1 MKQSSSRFMQRIV
14 LAIFSIV
21 LSIGLLGS
29 VASANRKQQAP
40 PANTPAY
47 QAWLTNQVRHKL
59 VMLPF
64 YSVFDNLDY
73 QVQGNTV
80 TLTGQVVLP
89 VLKSDAAS
97 AVENIEGVEA
107 VNNQIEVLPT
117 SPNDDRI
124 RRSVFRA
131 IYRRP
136 GLDRYAFRSVP
147 TIHIIVRNGHVTL
160 EGAVARQAD
169 KTQAGLIANT
179 VPFVFSVTNNLQV
192 DKS

>member
-1 MKQSSSRFMQRIV
+1 MRQSSSSFIQRIV
-14 LAIFSIV
+14 PAILSLV
-21 LSIGLLGS
+21 LSVGLLSGA
-29 VASANRKQQAP
+29 ASANTKQQAP
-40 PANTPAY
+40 PTDTPAY
-47 QAWLTNQVRHKL
+47 QTWLANQVRHNL

-64 YSVFDNLDY
+64 YSVFDNLEY
-73 QVQGNTV
+73 QIQGNTV

-89 VLKSDAAS
+89 VLKDDAGA
-97 AVENIEGVEA
+97 AVRHIEGVEA
-107 VNNQIEVLPT
+107 VNNRIEVLPT

-131 IYRRP
+131 IYRQP
-136 GLDRYAFRSVP
+136 GLDMYALRSVP
-147 TIHIIVRNGHVTL
+147 TIHIIVKNGNVTL

-169 KTQAGLIANT
+169 KTQAGIIANT

>member
-1 MKQSSSRFMQRIV
+1 MKKSSSRFMQRIILAMFSLV
-14 LAIFSIV
+14 LAF
-21 LSIGLLGS
+21 GLLGT
-29 VASANRKQQAP
+29 VASANTKQPAP
-40 PANTPAY
+40 PSDTPAY
-47 QAWLTNQVRHKL
+47 QTWLANQVRHKL

-64 YSVFDNLDY
+64 YSVFDNLEY
-73 QVQGNTV
+73 QIHGNTV

-89 VLKSDAAS
+89 VLKDDAAA
-97 AVENIEGVEA
+97 AVKHIEGVEA
-107 VNNQIEVLPT
+107 VNNEIEILPT

-131 IYRRP
+131 IYRQP
-136 GLDRYAFRSVP
+136 GLDMYAFRSVP
-147 TIHIIVRNGHVTL
+147 TIHIIVKNANVTL

-169 KTQAGLIANT
+169 KTQAGMIANT